1 MEFIIEHYKELGVI
15 ITGVLGLVITLYSKV
30 RDSNIKDK
38 ELEIKKIQYLDNKKY
53 QLSKEKYQELMS
65 KKIEMLEKISVI
77 LVEYYKKIPFM
88 GLSDGDVIDGRL
100 VDLTIKK
107 ENLAL
112 KTFLQIDGILE
123 LNQLLIPDSI
133 QEIYQEIKE
142 KLSIQN
148 ADYENFNDNSSDKD
162 EIIDAYKDKDKKFY
176 AKNKSSLELLFNLLK
191 EEIQIVRK
199 GLQI

>member
-162 EIIDAYKDKDKKFY
+162 EIIDAYKDKDKIFY
-176 AKNKSSLELLFNLLK
+176 AKNKSNLEQFFNLLT